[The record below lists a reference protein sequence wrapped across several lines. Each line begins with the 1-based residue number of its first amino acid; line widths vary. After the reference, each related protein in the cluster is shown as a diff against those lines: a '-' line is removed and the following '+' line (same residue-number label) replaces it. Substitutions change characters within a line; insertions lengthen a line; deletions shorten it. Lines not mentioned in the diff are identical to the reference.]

1 MKKENPSQVA
11 IVEDKTDILDYL
23 CELVNEH
30 PEFECR
36 HKYHNGEEATAFLP
50 ASKVRIAII
59 DIGLPGK
66 KNGID
71 CVREVKPQMPGALFM
86 MYTVFEDADKIFE
99 SLKAGAN
106 GYLLKDATDEQIIAA
121 LEDLLKGGAPM
132 SGIIARKIIDFF
144 QTKPAPAK
152 EVETLS
158 EREQEILHYLAKGY
172 SYRGIADELAIKEG
186 TVKVHIHHIYEK
198 LHVKNSR
205 EAIEKLHGNGNGKA

>member
-1 MKKENPSQVA
+1 MKKENPVAVA
-11 IVEDKTDILDYL
+11 IVEDIKDILEYL
-23 CELVNEH
+23 RDLVNEH
-30 PEFECR
+30 PQFECK
-36 HKYHNGEEATAFLP
+36 HIYHTCEEATAFLP
-50 ASKVRIAII
+50 NSGVRIAVV

-66 KNGID
+66 LNGID
-71 CVREVKPQMPGALFM
+71 CVRAVKPQMPGVLFM

-144 QTKPAPAK
+144 QAKPALAK

-158 EREQEILHYLAKGY
+158 EREQEILRYLAKGY

-205 EAIEKLHGNGNGKA
+205 EAIDKLHGNDKKE